1 MSKTENDKPHSKS
14 LFVRIMLFA
23 SVIILAFSVISITIT
38 KIVYDKQ
45 FPRYERHDETVS
57 ANLRYKDLEED
68 YPRQLFNFMSGK
80 NKLQGYQYGAENDR
94 GLVVVSHGIGGG
106 ADSYLPQITW
116 FVDQGW
122 RVLAYDSTG
131 SFDSEGKTTRGFP
144 QMLLDL
150 DSLLT
155 YVEETPGFS
164 ELPVMLFGHSW
175 GGYAVSTVLYYEHD
189 ISGVVSVA
197 GAEGPMD
204 IVLEQGKSMMGSFI
218 YIQFPYLWLYQHL
231 LFGQAASLSASDAII
246 SNDVPVMLIHGTE
259 DEMVLFEGSSIIA
272 NMDKNLPDHVK
283 LMICD
288 QDKQNGHNSLF
299 RSDEAIEY
307 IDDINETYR
316 ALYDHHQQN
325 IPYDIKQE
333 FYETVDR
340 ELAQQLDE
348 SFMQEINSFYIESLP

>member
-1 MSKTENDKPHSKS
+1 MSKTENDKPRSIS
-14 LFVRIMLFA
+14 LIKRIILFA
-23 SVIILAFSVISITIT
+23 AVIILAFSVISITIT

-45 FPRYERHDETVS
+45 FPRFERHDETVS
-57 ANLRYKDLEED
+57 ANLRYQDLEED

-80 NKLQGYQYGAENDR
+80 NKLQGYQYGLQNDR
-94 GLVVVSHGIGGG
+94 GLIVVSHGIGGG

-155 YVEETPGFS
+155 YVEEQPDLS

-175 GGYAVSTVLYYEHD
+175 GGYAVSTVLHYDHD
-189 ISGVVSVA
+189 IKGVASVA
-197 GAEGPMD
+197 GADSPME

-218 YIQFPYLWLYQHL
+218 YIQSLYLWLYQHL

-288 QDKQNGHNSLF
+288 QEKQNGHNSLF
-299 RSDEAIEY
+299 KSDEAIEY
-307 IDDINETYR
+307 IDDINVTYR

-325 IPYDIKQE
+325 IPYDVNQE
-333 FYETVDR
+333 FYASVDR
-340 ELAQQLDE
+340 DLAQQLDE
-348 SFMQEINSFYIESLP
+348 SFMQEIHSFYLECLP

>member
-1 MSKTENDKPHSKS
+1 
-14 LFVRIMLFA
+14 MLFA

-307 IDDINETYR
+307 IDDINVTYR

-348 SFMQEINSFYIESLP
+348 SLMQEINSFYIESLP